1 MVAAAGPRVLI
12 SVCIPSI
19 RPDTLGD
26 SIASIVRQRHDD
38 WELIVVGQG
47 DEQALRATVTA
58 AAAGDQR
65 VRYVHLERLGTS
77 AARNRG
83 TEEAKGD
90 VIAFMDDDCEAA
102 DDWMPQIV
110 AAFDRHPGAGI
121 VAGSLVKP
129 PAGPGRFKVCP
140 EMIPLEVLHD
150 PAVTGSEA
158 PEGFGWAG
166 ANMTVR
172 RRVAEVVGPWDELL
186 GPGTRFASTEDTDY
200 IIRAEA
206 AGTCMYST
214 PAVVM
219 HHTHGYRYG
228 IRAAYR
234 LLRNYAVGNGAL
246 AAKLTLLGDPRGR
259 SWMRNEV
266 RVALVEPFRRLR
278 PHLLPRRLVRLGF
291 YAAAYRSCRRTCSVS
306 DRQLASAVLQPVVKV
321 RP

>member
-1 MVAAAGPRVLI
+1 MLI

-26 SIASIVRQRHDD
+26 AIASILRQRHDD

-47 DEQALRATVTA
+47 DEHALRTA
-58 AAAGDQR
+58 VAEAAAGDPR
-65 VRYVHLERLGTS
+65 VRHVHLERLGTS

-83 TEEAKGD
+83 AEEAKGD

-102 DDWMPQIV
+102 DDWMPEIV

-129 PAGPGRFKVCP
+129 APGPGRFKVCP

-158 PEGFGWAG
+158 PDGFGWAG

-172 RRVAEVVGPWDELL
+172 RRVVDGRRPVG
-186 GPGTRFASTEDTDY
+186 R
-200 IIRAEA
+200 A
-206 AGTCMYST
+206 AGTGNQ
-214 PAVVM
+214 VRLDGGHRL
-219 HHTHGYRYG
+219 HHPCRGGGDVHVLHAGRRDAPHARLPLRLA
-228 IRAAYR
+228 RAAYR
-234 LLRNYAVGNGAL
+234 LLRNYATGNGAL

-259 SWMRNEV
+259 AWMRNEV
-266 RVALVEPFRRLR
+266 QVALVEPIKRLR
-278 PHLLPRRLVRLGF
+278 PQWLPRRLVRLGY

-306 DRQLASAVLQPVVKV
+306 DREIASAVLKPAAV
-321 RP
+321 RAR

>member
-1 MVAAAGPRVLI
+1 
-12 SVCIPSI
+12 
-19 RPDTLGD
+19 
-26 SIASIVRQRHDD
+26 
-38 WELIVVGQG
+38 
-47 DEQALRATVTA
+47 
-58 AAAGDQR
+58 
-65 VRYVHLERLGTS
+65 
-77 AARNRG
+77 
-83 TEEAKGD
+83 
-90 VIAFMDDDCEAA
+90 
-102 DDWMPQIV
+102 MPQIV

-129 PAGPGRFKVCP
+129 TPGPGRFKVCP

-166 ANMTVR
+166 ANMIVR
-172 RRVAEVVGPWDELL
+172 RRVVDDVGPWDELL

-214 PAVVM
+214 PDVVM

-228 IRAAYR
+228 SRAAYR

-259 SWMRNEV
+259 TWMRNELQ
-266 RVALVEPFRRLR
+266 VALVEPIKRLR
-278 PHLLPRRLVRLGF
+278 PQWLPRRLVRLGY

-306 DRQLASAVLQPVVKV
+306 DREIASAVLTPAVV
-321 RP
+321 RAR